1 MSSILLAGGEE
12 DLVKLLKKQGN
23 EVGHFTRVQQGIES
37 LQAQSYPVLICEASN
52 GCSVY
57 FDLIKLYQSQVN
69 KGLVVVLSCSD
80 SSSNIQTLLGLGVSY
95 ILPALKEVSTLVELL
110 IGHGLE
116 ASNGEVDHQTGALDT
131 RPEQEYADPV
141 IEEINSEAEVT
152 ESIQGNI
159 QASLATRLEGSKE
172 IRTPEEETTRK
183 SPNFEDT
190 SQGGQV
196 SSACDSESVLEL
208 IGAVGNESE
217 DIQVENAHGTSLG
230 KILIVDDDH
239 FVIKTMEY
247 FLKKHHYEV
256 STLEDPLKIHERMK
270 SGSYDV
276 ILMDFNMPGVNGA
289 EVIRDIRN
297 CYGEVFV
304 VGITAAFEK
313 EVIDEFLKA
322 GAFTVL
328 KKPFETKRLLQML
341 SKLHLHSKVKTK
353 SNLKAQEGKDKESS
367 RLFKSLRLVLVASLF
382 MAFLMW
388 FVETRI
394 EDQSQ
399 ADKDSV
405 KNRPSSQQYNDD
417 PGNSVEELKEEIIQE
432 LKNDYRK
439 HP

>member
-12 DLVKLLKKQGN
+12 DLLKLLEEQGY
-23 EVGHFTRVQQGIES
+23 EVAHFSQVQQAIES
-37 LQAQSYPVLICEASN
+37 LKDQSYPVLICEASN

-57 FDLIKLYQSQVN
+57 FDLIRLYQNQVN

-110 IGHGLE
+110 KGHGLE
-116 ASNGEVDHQTGALDT
+116 ASNVEVDHTRGPIDA
-131 RPEQEYADPV
+131 RPELEDADPA
-141 IEEINSEAEVT
+141 IEEINSEDELT
-152 ESIQGNI
+152 ESIQE
-159 QASLATRLEGSKE
+159 SKSTRPEGSKE
-172 IRTPEEETTRK
+172 IGTPEVKTIRK
-183 SPNFEDT
+183 SPNLANT
-190 SQGGQV
+190 SQDGQD
-196 SSACDSESVLEL
+196 SSACVTESIPEL
-208 IGAVGNESE
+208 IGAVGSESE
-217 DIQVENAHGTSLG
+217 DIPEENGHGTSLG

-256 STLEDPLKIHERMK
+256 STLEDPLKIHEKMK

-289 EVIRDIRN
+289 EVIRDIRD

-341 SKLHLHSKVKTK
+341 SKLHLHSKAKTK
-353 SNLKAQEGKDKESS
+353 SNLKAQEGKDDEGS
-367 RLFKSLRLVLVASLF
+367 RLFKSLRLVLVAGLF

-399 ADKDSV
+399 EEKGPG
-405 KNRPSSQQYNDD
+405 KHRPSGQQYNEG
-417 PGNSVEELKEEIIQE
+417 PGNSVEELKEEILQE
-432 LKNDYRK
+432 LKNEYRK